1 MNPWSWSWSLANF
14 LIVAGFVLALRL
26 AVAAVDGFR
35 DALARSRDAGPTA
48 ALPLAG
54 PEREVDQ
61 VKGRAHGSSEQLHR
75 SGERKHGRSEPLN
88 APRPEERSGHRA
100 GESFSPLPSD
110 PTASGGMTRAEPLVL
125 REGSLP
131 AGPRQ
136 IRCIVWLGE
145 RSE

>member
-1 MNPWSWSWSLANF
+1 MWSLNF
-14 LIVAGFVLALRL
+14 VVGVLLSALATGL
-26 AVAAVDGFR
+26 YAAAVVGYR
-35 DALARSRDAGPTA
+35 SALAWLRDAGQAA
-48 ALPLAG
+48 ALPLPG
-54 PEREVDQ
+54 PERGVEQ

-100 GESFSPLPSD
+100 GGSFSPLPSD
-110 PTASGGMTRAEPLVL
+110 PTASGGMARAEPLVL

-131 AGPRQ
+131 VGPRQ
-136 IRCIVWLGE
+136 TRCIVWLGE